1 MRVQAMLDQHGT
13 AVQNTTAYTK
23 GQRRKA
29 SRQMRTDKGMQLD
42 LSAMQK
48 RAEADT
54 KLRCKLSHDAQHAAS
69 ANERA
74 AAAKAKRKLN
84 DMWTN
89 RRSLSLG
96 DYWKPGHASA

>member
-29 SRQMRTDKGMQLD
+29 NRQMRADKGMQLD

-54 KLRCKLSHDAQHAAS
+54 KLRCKLSHDARHAAS

-84 DMWTN
+84 DVWTN
-89 RRSLSLG
+89 RNAKSLTG
-96 DYWKPGHASA
+96 FWNPQA